1 MAIISGADL
10 VCDPDGPEAEAA
22 RKWFAEHGPAD
33 LQPLPLGY
41 GERER
46 LKDGSARHII
56 AWYARSLAELKYD
69 FLKHPSFYDYAC
81 GVMASDM
88 ASEIR
93 VIVTA
98 ELLKRFPPRP
108 LPGLDRHFYWKPS
121 HTPMHARASNQ
132 RRVSGRKRRHST
144 ANEVNHAVPH

>member
-1 MAIISGADL
+1 MTIISGADL
-10 VCDPDGPEAEAA
+10 TCDPDGPEAKAA
-22 RKWFAEHGPAD
+22 RKWFAEHGPPD

-81 GVMASDM
+81 GVMASEM
-88 ASEIR
+88 AFKFFGIE
-93 VIVTA
+93 TA
-98 ELLKRFPPRP
+98 ELSKRFPPRP
-108 LPGLDRHFYWKPS
+108 LPGLDRHHYWKPP
-121 HTPMHARASNQ
+121 HTPIQARASNQ

-144 ANEVNHAVPH
+144 ANEANPAVPH